1 MRSLF
6 RLAALLAV
14 VAMTLM
20 SLGCGEKPP
29 SPDDPNSKQNA
40 MKHPPGA
47 SGGAPTGG
55 AATDSTAAG
64 KKD

>member
-29 SPDDPNSKQNA
+29 APNDPNSKQNA

-47 SGGAPTGG
+47 TGGAPSGG
-55 AATDSTAAG
+55 GTDSMGAG